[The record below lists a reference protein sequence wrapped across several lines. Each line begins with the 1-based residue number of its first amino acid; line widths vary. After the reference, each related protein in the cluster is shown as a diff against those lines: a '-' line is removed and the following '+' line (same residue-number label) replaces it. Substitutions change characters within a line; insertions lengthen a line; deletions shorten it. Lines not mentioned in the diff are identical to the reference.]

1 VIALVLHASNSLLKP
16 RKILVLPPVARCD
29 MKLWSIRHLLALA
42 WLVGAVVCYLL
53 SFQTS
58 AAILFFAG
66 AILELIFWIRIGFG
80 RRHIN

>member
-1 VIALVLHASNSLLKP
+1 
-16 RKILVLPPVARCD
+16 